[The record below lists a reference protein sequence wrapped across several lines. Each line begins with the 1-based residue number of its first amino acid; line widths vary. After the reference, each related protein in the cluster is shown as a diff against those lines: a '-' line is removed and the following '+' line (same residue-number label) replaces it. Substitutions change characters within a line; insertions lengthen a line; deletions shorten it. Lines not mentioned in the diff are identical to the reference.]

1 MYAAVRDITNVH
13 PLRDE
18 VAKAGVK
25 DKVRI
30 IEIDESQISNQMDA
44 SMSVVLQGF
53 VPLSDEY
60 VPTLSVLLLGQS

>member
-30 IEIDESQISNQMDA
+30 IEID
-44 SMSVVLQGF
+44 VT
-53 VPLSDEY
+53 SDE
-60 VPTLSVLLLGQS
+60 SVKAGVAQVRAS